1 MRVRIDIPDIASQVY
16 HVIIDD
22 EPERTIVYPLVR
34 ALALPTLLEIVAA
47 AREPVQ
53 S

>member
-1 MRVRIDIPDIASQVY
+1 MRVKIDIPDIASPVY
-16 HVIIDD
+16 HVIIND
-22 EPERTIVYPLVR
+22 EPERTAVFPLVR
-34 ALALPTLLEIVAA
+34 ALALPTLLEIIAA